1 MVKYTDYQV
10 VFREIPD
17 EVTLAINISNCQN
30 NCEGCHSSYLKE
42 NIGKE
47 LTNNEVDSLIDA
59 NKGISC
65 VCFMGEGNDIDTLLS
80 LAKHVK
86 ESFKNLKVA
95 VYSGREKVEDEYYNI
110 FDYVKVG
117 PYKKEYGPLNSQNT
131 NQRMYRVIGKDI
143 MDITYKFWR

>member
-65 VCFMGEGNDIDTLLS
+65 VCFMGEGNDIDILLS

-86 ESFKNLKVA
+86 ESFKNIKVA

-117 PYKKEYGPLNSQNT
+117 PYKKEYGPLNSKKT